1 MSLGISP
8 KFLRFPNS
16 ASVKKGVILMAVNVE
31 KLTEAYFEKP
41 KKTETWSGFPLKEVY
56 TPADVR
62 HISYR
67 KEIGDPG
74 QFPYTR
80 GVYRDMFRGRYWT
93 RREVCGYGTAAD
105 TNERLKFHIEEG
117 ASGLSVIPDVPS
129 HIGVDGDHPLAMDE
143 VGLQGA
149 PFTSLSDMEDLVAGI
164 PLDKITMSFNESA
177 STCPVTLAQYIIAAQ
192 KQGVEQA
199 KLRGTMQNDPLH
211 ARYCGYR
218 PNNPI
223 DLSIRTSTDII
234 EYCTRNMPLWTSGN
248 VNLYDWREMGIN
260 APQEIAFGFSV
271 AMAYIDAALQRGLD
285 IDEFAPRRAFYCSAH
300 IDFFEEIA
308 KLRAARRLWAR
319 IMKEKYGAKDPRSLV
334 FRFGVH
340 TAGCSLFPQ
349 QPLNNII
356 RIAYEAL
363 AAVLGGVQSLHC
375 CSYDEPIALPTE
387 EAHRIAIRTQ
397 QVLAYETGVANVT
410 DPLGGS
416 YYVES
421 LTNRIEEEAVSVM
434 GEIEKAGG
442 ALEAMRTGWFD
453 REVEKAAIK
462 YQREIDSGE
471 RIIVGVNAF
480 TAEREEETP
489 GGVHRVDL
497 QSQRIQL
504 EKVSEL
510 KKTRDNSK
518 VRKAVAKLRS
528 EAEKGEQ
535 VNLMPAIMEAV
546 SAYATRAEIMGTI
559 RQVYGYSYDPLEV
572 IESPF

>member
-1 MSLGISP
+1 
-8 KFLRFPNS
+8 
-16 ASVKKGVILMAVNVE
+16 
-31 KLTEAYFEKP
+31 
-41 KKTETWSGFPLKEVY
+41 
-56 TPADVR
+56 
-62 HISYR
+62 
-67 KEIGDPG
+67 
-74 QFPYTR
+74 
-80 GVYRDMFRGRYWT
+80 
-93 RREVCGYGTAAD
+93 
-105 TNERLKFHIEEG
+105 
-117 ASGLSVIPDVPS
+117 
-129 HIGVDGDHPLAMDE
+129 
-143 VGLQGA
+143 
-149 PFTSLSDMEDLVAGI
+149 
-164 PLDKITMSFNESA
+164 
-177 STCPVTLAQYIIAAQ
+177 
-192 KQGVEQA
+192 
-199 KLRGTMQNDPLH
+199 
-211 ARYCGYR
+211 
-218 PNNPI
+218 
-223 DLSIRTSTDII
+223 
-234 EYCTRNMPLWTSGN
+234 
-248 VNLYDWREMGIN
+248 
-260 APQEIAFGFSV
+260 
-271 AMAYIDAALQRGLD
+271 
-285 IDEFAPRRAFYCSAH
+285 
-300 IDFFEEIA
+300 
-308 KLRAARRLWAR
+308 
-319 IMKEKYGAKDPRSLV
+319 MKEKYGAKDPRSLV